1 MRAAI
6 FAEDADNFIMIVYPG
21 DIKYLEEE
29 DMPNDVRQR
38 SIRIPVKI
46 CPHLVH
52 CKEICP
58 LRKLCEGGFDN
69 FCDVLQGNFR
79 GTPVYFDISEEDYNL
94 LFKLIEK
101 MLFFP
106 FYGSLIKKKRK
117 FKRRKEK

>member
-29 DMPNDVRQR
+29 AMPNDVRQC

-58 LRKLCEGGFDN
+58 LRKLCEGGLDN

-79 GTPVYFDISEEDYNL
+79 GTPVYFDVSEEDYNL